1 MATQI
6 ALVYNRYV
14 EDLFTDLG
22 PGWTWEVHD
31 DDDEFLIRFASKST
45 THAGLKQAAAP
56 APGVNVAPSFQ
67 IVEGITAERVLASAC
82 SMNNDDR
89 IKVQTY
95 VRVLATLCATWSA
108 CTSSD
113 NQTQSEQLSKHVLEQ
128 ISALQDGKEVAKD
141 PIIPD
146 DIWEL
151 ICTLKDEN
159 DNDDDGEDGEDE
171 SNNNGNASAG
181 NGEDDIS
188 NIFGGDSQFMNI
200 AKEVANDI
208 DVSKIMSSQDSV
220 PNIGNILQHS
230 GLLTDIVS
238 TVTSK
243 IHDKL
248 NSGELN
254 QQDLIKEA
262 MGVMSSMGGGG
273 GMGGFGGGGGKRGSG
288 SRKRHSHRGSKG
300 GGGPDMSFMM
310 NMMKSFGSLNQH

>member
-22 PGWTWEVHD
+22 PGWTWEEHD
-31 DDDEFLIRFASKST
+31 NDPEFMIRFASKST
-45 THAGLKQAAAP
+45 TYDGLKQASVPTAGASTAVP
-56 APGVNVAPSFQ
+56 FQ
-67 IVEGITAERVLASAC
+67 IVEGVTAERVLASAC
-82 SMNNDDR
+82 CRDDDDR
-89 IKVQTY
+89 YKVQTY
-95 VRVLATLCATWSA
+95 VRVLATLCATWTA
-108 CTSSD
+108 CTTIQDTDHS
-113 NQTQSEQLSKHVLEQ
+113 NKLSVNVLER
-128 ISALQDGKEVAKD
+128 ISALQDGKDIERD
-141 PIIPD
+141 SIITD
-146 DIWEL
+146 QVWEL
-151 ICTLKDEN
+151 LCTLKPEI
-159 DNDDDGEDGEDE
+159 NDDDDE
-171 SNNNGNASAG
+171 YENENENENSTNTNTNNNSND
-181 NGEDDIS
+181 DDIS
-188 NIFGGDSQFMNI
+188 KMFGGDSQFMNI

-208 DVSKIMSSQDSV
+208 DVSKIMSSSDTDSGM

-273 GMGGFGGGGGKRGSG
+273 GMGGGGKRKGKRHNHKGGGGGI
-288 SRKRHSHRGSKG
+288 
-300 GGGPDMSFMM
+300 PDMSFMM

>member
-1 MATQI
+1 MSTQI

-22 PGWTWEVHD
+22 PGWTWEEHD
-31 DDDEFLIRFASKST
+31 NDPEYLIRCASKST

-56 APGVNVAPSFQ
+56 TAGVNTVSAFQ

-82 SMNNDDR
+82 CRDNEDR
-89 IKVQTY
+89 YKVQTY
-95 VRVLATLCATWSA
+95 VRVLAALCATWTA
-108 CTSSD
+108 CNKIKD
-113 NQTQSEQLSKHVLEQ
+113 ASESIKLVEHVLEQ
-128 ISALQDGKEVAKD
+128 ISVMQDGKTVERD
-141 PIIPD
+141 PIITD
-146 DIWEL
+146 DVWEL
-151 ICTLKDEN
+151 LCTLKSEN
-159 DNDDDGEDGEDE
+159 DEDDDNENKGTT
-171 SNNNGNASAG
+171 SSAD

-188 NIFGGDSQFMNI
+188 KIFGGDSQFMNI

-208 DVSKIMSSQDSV
+208 DVSKIMSDNDSV

-262 MGVMSSMGGGG
+262 MGVMSSMGGGL
-273 GMGGFGGGGGKRGSG
+273 GGGGSKRSS
-288 SRKRHSHRGSKG
+288 SRKRHSHKG
-300 GGGPDMSFMM
+300 GGMPDMSFMM
-310 NMMKSFGSLNQH
+310 NMMKSFGSLKN